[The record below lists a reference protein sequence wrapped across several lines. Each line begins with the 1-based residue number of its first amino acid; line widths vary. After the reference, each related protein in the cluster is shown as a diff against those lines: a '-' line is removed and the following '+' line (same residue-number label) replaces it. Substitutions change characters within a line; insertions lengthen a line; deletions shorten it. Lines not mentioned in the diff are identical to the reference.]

1 MELLDDKM
9 RVWLESAKF
18 VKSIPGVY
26 VLYNRNKEPIFI
38 GETNNLEATFTKY
51 LDTEFEGNE
60 CLQKTS
66 SYQRIFTNNQKQ
78 EHIEL
83 IEQFKNET
91 GKNPLCNSQIKI
103 KTL

>member
-9 RVWLESAKF
+9 RVWLERAKF
-18 VKSIPGVY
+18 VKSIPGIY
-26 VLYNRNKEPIFI
+26 VFYNRNKEPIFI

-66 SYQRIFTNNQKQ
+66 SYQRTFTNNQKQ
-78 EHIEL
+78 EHTEL

-91 GKNPLCNSQIKI
+91 GKYPLCNSQIKI
-103 KTL
+103 KT